1 MNLKF
6 RWASVVGCTF
16 CSAVAALVLTF
27 HFVGPLAARA
37 GPRDNDSLERVGEE
51 FWSWR
56 VGEAP
61 FIGDDVPRLVH
72 PPGPRDWSAAS
83 IARRRTELSRFE
95 ARLQNL
101 HSEDWPV
108 HKQVDYELLKSAL
121 ARVRWELDVNPRWKR
136 DPTFYIEQ
144 TLTPVLEVLAV
155 PGPYDE
161 SRSGEIL
168 ERIRNIPSIVNA
180 AKQNLSAPP
189 VPFVK
194 AAIESLTDVRA
205 QLRSM
210 VADMEHVTTLRN
222 SELTSAALEAA
233 DSLEGFRTWLGELLP
248 RCPRDFAIGR
258 TAYVF
263 YLHKVALLPY
273 SPEELL
279 AVGRQETARAR
290 AFLEYETKRNRSLPA
305 IPLLPNTEAWAA
317 KEAEDEAAIREFL
330 RQKKILTVPD
340 WVQHYRFQAM
350 PAYVKDLS
358 GFGEADDFTSASRLK
373 ENGTRY
379 IESPS
384 AELDLFWEST
394 ARDPRPILIH
404 EGFPGHYLQLTMS
417 WTNPDPIR
425 RYYYDSSVNEG
436 LAFYAEEMM
445 LQSGLFDDSPRTRE
459 IIYKFMLLRAVGIE
473 LDIRMA
479 LGEFTL
485 EEAAAFLDKEV
496 GVGMKMGLGGATMFA
511 SWPGVVV
518 GYQTGK
524 TDILRFVSDARRQ
537 QGASFDLQTLH
548 DFLWQNGNVPV
559 ALQRWEY
566 LGLKDDIDRVRR
578 F

>member
-1 MNLKF
+1 M
-6 RWASVVGCTF
+6 
-16 CSAVAALVLTF
+16 
-27 HFVGPLAARA
+27 
-37 GPRDNDSLERVGEE
+37 
-51 FWSWR
+51 
-56 VGEAP
+56 
-61 FIGDDVPRLVH
+61 
-72 PPGPRDWSAAS
+72 
-83 IARRRTELSRFE
+83 
-95 ARLQNL
+95 
-101 HSEDWPV
+101 
-108 HKQVDYELLKSAL
+108 LKSAV

-180 AKQNLSAPP
+180 AEQNLSAPP
-189 VPFVK
+189 APFVK
-194 AAIESLTDVRA
+194 AAIESLTDVRT

-222 SELTSAALEAA
+222 SELTSAALAAA

-459 IIYKFMLLRAVGIE
+459 IIYRFMLLRAVGIE

-537 QGASFDLQTLH
+537 QGTSFDLQTLH
-548 DFLWQNGNVPV
+548 NFLWQNGNMPL

>member
-1 MNLKF
+1 MNVKF
-6 RWASVVGCTF
+6 RWASAVGYTF
-16 CSAVAALVLTF
+16 CLAVVTLAF
-27 HFVGPLAARA
+27 HFVRPLAAHA
-37 GPRDNDSLERVGEE
+37 GSHDNDSLERVGEE

-56 VGEAP
+56 VREAP

-72 PPGPRDWSAAS
+72 PREPRDWSAAS

-101 HSEDWPV
+101 HPEDWPV
-108 HKQVDYELLKSAL
+108 RKQVDYELLKSAV

-144 TLTPVLEVLAV
+144 TLTPILEVLAV

-194 AAIESLTDVRA
+194 AAIESLTDVRT

-222 SELTSAALEAA
+222 SELTSAALAAA

-459 IIYKFMLLRAVGIE
+459 IIYRFMLLRAVGIE

-537 QGASFDLQTLH
+537 QGTSFDLQTLH
-548 DFLWQNGNVPV
+548 NFLWQNGNMPL

-566 LGLKDDIDRVRR
+566 LGLKDDIDRIRR

>member
-6 RWASVVGCTF
+6 RWAPAVGYTF
-16 CSAVAALVLTF
+16 CSALAALVLTF
-27 HFVGPLAARA
+27 HFLTPLAAHA
-37 GPRDNDSLERVGEE
+37 GPRDNDSLERVAEE

-72 PPGPRDWSAAS
+72 PRGPRDWSAAS
-83 IARRRTELSRFE
+83 IARRRTELSKFE
-95 ARLQNL
+95 ARLRNL
-101 HSEDWPV
+101 HPEGWPV
-108 HKQVDYELLKSAL
+108 HKQVDYELLESAL

-161 SRSGEIL
+161 SRSSEIF
-168 ERIRNIPSIVNA
+168 ERIRNIPSIVDA

-189 VPFVK
+189 APFVK
-194 AAIESLTDVRA
+194 AAIESLADVRT

-210 VADMEHVTTLRN
+210 VADVQHVTTLSN
-222 SELTSAALEAA
+222 SELTSAALAAA
-233 DSLEGFRTWLGELLP
+233 DSLEGFRTWLDKLLP
-248 RCPRDFAIGR
+248 RCPQDFAIGR
-258 TAYVF
+258 AAYAF
-263 YLHKVALLPY
+263 YLHRVALLPY

-279 AVGRQETARAR
+279 AVGRQEAARAR
-290 AFLEYETKRNRSLPA
+290 AFLEYEAKRDRGLPA
-305 IPLLPNTEAWAA
+305 LPLLTSTEAWVT
-317 KEAEDEAAIREFL
+317 KESEDEAAIREFL
-330 RQKKILTVPD
+330 KQKKILTVPG
-340 WVQHYRFQAM
+340 WVQHYRFQAI

-358 GFGEADDFTSASRLK
+358 SFGEADDFTSVSRLK
-373 ENGTRY
+373 EDGTRY
-379 IESPS
+379 IDSPS
-384 AELDLFWEST
+384 ADLDLFWEST

-445 LQSGLFDDSPRTRE
+445 LQSGSFDDSPRTRE

-537 QGASFDLQTLH
+537 QGTSFDLQTLH

-566 LGLKDDIDRVRR
+566 LGLKDDIDRVRK

>member
-1 MNLKF
+1 MNVKF
-6 RWASVVGCTF
+6 RWASAVSYTF
-16 CSAVAALVLTF
+16 CLAVVTLAF
-27 HFVGPLAARA
+27 HFVGPLAAHA
-37 GPRDNDSLERVGEE
+37 GSHDHDSLEQVGEE

-72 PPGPRDWSAAS
+72 PREPRDWSAAS

-101 HSEDWPV
+101 HPEDWPV
-108 HKQVDYELLKSAL
+108 HKQVDYELLKSAV

-144 TLTPVLEVLAV
+144 TLTPILEVLAV

-194 AAIESLTDVRA
+194 AAIESLTDVRT
-205 QLRSM
+205 QLRLM

-222 SELTSAALEAA
+222 SELTSAALAAA

-459 IIYKFMLLRAVGIE
+459 IIYRFMLLRAVGIE

-537 QGASFDLQTLH
+537 QGTSFDLQTLH
-548 DFLWQNGNVPV
+548 NFLWQNGNMPL

-566 LGLKDDIDRVRR
+566 LGLKDDIDRIRR

>member
-1 MNLKF
+1 MNVKF
-6 RWASVVGCTF
+6 RWASAVSYTFSLAVVTL
-16 CSAVAALVLTF
+16 AF
-27 HFVGPLAARA
+27 HFVGPLAAHA
-37 GPRDNDSLERVGEE
+37 HDNDSLERVGEE

-56 VGEAP
+56 VREAP

-72 PPGPRDWSAAS
+72 PREPRDWSAAS

-101 HSEDWPV
+101 HPEDWPV
-108 HKQVDYELLKSAL
+108 HKQVDYELLKSAV

-144 TLTPVLEVLAV
+144 TLTPILEVLAV

-194 AAIESLTDVRA
+194 AAIESLTDVRT
-205 QLRSM
+205 QLRLM

-222 SELTSAALEAA
+222 SELTSAALAAA

-459 IIYKFMLLRAVGIE
+459 IIYRFMLLRAVGIE

-537 QGASFDLQTLH
+537 QGTSFDLQTLH
-548 DFLWQNGNVPV
+548 NFLWQNGNMPL

-566 LGLKDDIDRVRR
+566 LGLKDDIDRIRR

>member
-6 RWASVVGCTF
+6 RWASVVGYRF
-16 CSAVAALVLTF
+16 CSALAALVLTF
-27 HFVGPLAARA
+27 HFVGPLAAHA
-37 GPRDNDSLERVGEE
+37 GQRDNDSLERVAEE

-72 PPGPRDWSAAS
+72 PRGPRDWSAAS
-83 IARRRTELSRFE
+83 IARRRTELSKFE
-95 ARLQNL
+95 ARLRNL
-101 HSEDWPV
+101 HPGGWPV
-108 HKQVDYELLKSAL
+108 HRQVDYELLESAL
-121 ARVRWELDVNPRWKR
+121 ARVRWELDVNPKWKR

-144 TLTPVLEVLAV
+144 MLTSVLELLAV

-161 SRSGEIL
+161 SRSNEIL

-189 VPFVK
+189 APFVK
-194 AAIESLTDVRA
+194 AAIESLTDIRA

-210 VADMEHVTTLRN
+210 AADMEHVMTLRN
-222 SELTSAALEAA
+222 SESTSAALAAA

-248 RCPRDFAIGR
+248 RCPQDFAIGR
-258 TAYVF
+258 AAYAF
-263 YLHKVALLPY
+263 YLHRVVLLPY

-279 AVGRQETARAR
+279 AIGRQETARAR
-290 AFLEYETKRNRSLPA
+290 AFLEYEAKRNGDLPA

-330 RQKKILTVPD
+330 REKKILTVPD
-340 WVQHYRFQAM
+340 WVQHYRFQAI
-350 PAYVKDLS
+350 PAYLKDLS
-358 GFGEADDFTSASRLK
+358 GFGEADDFTSVSRLK
-373 ENGTRY
+373 EDGTRY
-379 IESPS
+379 IDSPS
-384 AELDLFWEST
+384 ADLDLFWEST
-394 ARDPRPILIH
+394 ARDPRSILIH

-485 EEAAAFLDKEV
+485 EEAAAFLDKEA
-496 GVGMKMGLGGATMFA
+496 L
-511 SWPGVVV
+511 S
-518 GYQTGK
+518 Q
-524 TDILRFVSDARRQ
+524 IC
-537 QGASFDLQTLH
+537 
-548 DFLWQNGNVPV
+548 WQ
-559 ALQRWEY
+559 LTS
-566 LGLKDDIDRVRR
+566 
-578 F
+578 

>member
-6 RWASVVGCTF
+6 RWASAVGYTF
-16 CSAVAALVLTF
+16 CLAVVTLVLTF
-27 HFVGPLAARA
+27 HFVGPFTAHA

-51 FWSWR
+51 FWGWR

-72 PPGPRDWSAAS
+72 PRGPRDWSAAS

-101 HSEDWPV
+101 HPEDWPV

-194 AAIESLTDVRA
+194 AAIESLTDVRT

-222 SELTSAALEAA
+222 SELNSAALAAA
-233 DSLEGFRTWLGELLP
+233 DSLEEFRTWLGELLP

-425 RYYYDSSVNEG
+425 RYYYDSSANEG

-445 LQSGLFDDSPRTRE
+445 LQSGLFEDSPRTRE

-485 EEAAAFLDKEV
+485 EEAATFLDKEV

-548 DFLWQNGNVPV
+548 NFLWQNGNMPL